1 MIRGLVRNAVCR
13 TLSTVLVLCG
23 LVTGCAAL
31 QQQTGTA
38 RSANEQLLL
47 TQAIEQ
53 GLAQAHLP
61 LLQGTELSLEATGL
75 TSPSVAGKNSDDI
88 EFAKELVD
96 SWLLS
101 QGFRRAVGKKGHEV
115 RVIIQSLGT
124 QQAETFIGIPAITSY
139 IIPFALPE
147 LALFKASRQRSLAR
161 FRLDVIDLNTGRLVY
176 ATPSYEGD
184 AYLNQYILLF
194 GFTFRLTDL
203 VPPPPSV

>member
-13 TLSTVLVLCG
+13 TLSTVVLFCG
-23 LVTGCAAL
+23 VVTGCAAL

-61 LLQGTELSLEATGL
+61 LLQGTELSIEAIGL
-75 TSPSVAGKNSDDI
+75 TSPSVVGNDSDI
-88 EFAKELVD
+88 KFTKELVD

-101 QGFRRAVGKKGHEV
+101 QGFRKAVGKKGHEV

-124 QQAETFIGIPAITSY
+124 QQAETFIGIPAVTSY

-203 VPPPPSV
+203 VPPPPSA

>member
-1 MIRGLVRNAVCR
+1 VIRGLVRNAVCR
-13 TLSTVLVLCG
+13 TLSTVVLFCG
-23 LVTGCAAL
+23 VVTGCAAL

-61 LLQGTELSLEATGL
+61 LLQGTELSIEAIGL
-75 TSPSVAGKNSDDI
+75 TSPSVVGNDSDI

-101 QGFRRAVGKKGHEV
+101 QGFRKAVGKKGHEV

-124 QQAETFIGIPAITSY
+124 QQAETFIGIPAVTSY

>member
-13 TLSTVLVLCG
+13 TLSTVVLFCG
-23 LVTGCAAL
+23 VVTGCAAL

-61 LLQGTELSLEATGL
+61 LLQGTELSIEAIGL
-75 TSPSVAGKNSDDI
+75 TSPSVVGNDSDI
-88 EFAKELVD
+88 KFTKELVD

-101 QGFRRAVGKKGHEV
+101 QGFRKAVGKKGHEV

-124 QQAETFIGIPAITSY
+124 QQAETFIGIPAVTSY

-203 VPPPPSV
+203 VPPPPST